1 MLPEPAQI
9 FSIAISG
16 SAAAVSLG
24 CLLLSRARSRPAWMA
39 WMAAFAALLSVMAFG
54 QLLRN
59 TCDDPNSAVVALR
72 ILSVSSL
79 AIGIASLGLF
89 RALCGLSAQP
99 IDQLLTAALVVM
111 MPITLVI
118 PGALHFHAIDA
129 VTHQSYGWWGTVS
142 VMHGLVSPMLVVLR
156 GLFLLVVLRM
166 GWMTVTSRTRLD
178 RISCTLMFVVM
189 ATILVPIVHGLG
201 LIMGWWGGIP
211 LGEYGLSVMFLVL
224 CAELYRREREL
235 EHQEGERRSWLEA
248 ILGHGQGFAGLLEAN
263 GRVVLANQVAL
274 NAVGVDSAAVIGRHF
289 ADTPWWT
296 HSTTAQGLLR
306 DAVARA
312 AQGATARFLT
322 THRLHD
328 GREIDVD
335 FSLTPFRQQDGQVRL
350 LIAEGRDVTELRR
363 YERLMREGSRLEAIG
378 QLASGIAHDFNN
390 ILGGIMGSAE
400 LALMQTQDPN
410 MIKRLEIILSGAGR
424 AGDLTKRLL
433 SYARK
438 AKTADVEVRV
448 NTLVAETLEFFQR
461 VAGADISIERD
472 LTAFPDT
479 IRGDPA
485 ELQSALLNL
494 CVNGR
499 DAMPQGG
506 ALRLVTDR
514 IESTAGMVDCSG
526 QPIAPG
532 PYVRIA
538 VSDAGTGIPADVLPH
553 IFKPFFTTKP
563 EGQGTGLGLSQVYGF
578 VSQSGGVMILDSKVG
593 AGTAVQIYLPR
604 WVGEPNLTARHTDPR
619 LLESSAS
626 RVATVLLVED
636 ETDIRRLTAEMLRD
650 RQHVVIEASDGSSAL
665 SALQQRLTVGESID
679 ILVADIGL
687 PGGTNGRQLA
697 YAVRQHLP
705 AVPVLMI
712 TGYAGQA
719 LGPTTE
725 VAEGIALLS
734 KPFSFEILAARVESL
749 VAAASTI
756 AGDSPQRDGPAHQ
769 ESSSSVAR

>member
-24 CLLLSRARSRPAWMA
+24 CLLLSRARSRPA

-563 EGQGTGLGLSQVYGF
+563 EGQGTGLGLPAVFGT
-578 VSQSGGVMILDSKVG
+578 VG
-593 AGTAVQIYLPR
+593 AHHGAMQVVTAVGQGTTMSLLFPAMAPTTPSGAKQVVSR
-604 WVGEPNLTARHTDPR
+604 AVGEG
-619 LLESSAS
+619 
-626 RVATVLLVED
+626 
-636 ETDIRRLTAEMLRD
+636 
-650 RQHVVIEASDGSSAL
+650 VVIVVDDEAQMREQATALLGVLGLRVEAFADPLLARERLRTPEGIVCVLIDLAMPGIDGGELYRSVRSS
-665 SALQQRLTVGESID
+665 STS
-679 ILVADIGL
+679 L
-687 PGGTNGRQLA
+687 P
-697 YAVRQHLP
+697 V
-705 AVPVLMI
+705 I
-712 TGYAGQA
+712 ISSGYAGGGQILGGDEDPKLTFLPKPWRVEQLRQA
-719 LGPTTE
+719 LLQLG
-725 VAEGIALLS
+725 V
-734 KPFSFEILAARVESL
+734 LA
-749 VAAASTI
+749 
-756 AGDSPQRDGPAHQ
+756 P
-769 ESSSSVAR
+769 SSGSA